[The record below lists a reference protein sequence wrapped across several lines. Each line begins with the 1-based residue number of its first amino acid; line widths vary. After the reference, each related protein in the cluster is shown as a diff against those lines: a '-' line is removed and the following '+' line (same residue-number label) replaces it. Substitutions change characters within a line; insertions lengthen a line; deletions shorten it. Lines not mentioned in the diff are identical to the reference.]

1 MTKMYEAKNHIL
13 IHTDGIQPE
22 EHKHGAAHIMVSID
36 GTMRVASRNVEYVC
50 RGIVIPSGI
59 YHEVDTFGKNVL
71 VFLYDST
78 TTVSKQ
84 IKEIRSIS
92 EECCEAIVEVY
103 LAFEQRCNAEDY
115 YGFEN
120 DVLAHLGF
128 ETSISSEIDERIVS
142 VMKYIRSRITEEISS
157 EECAKNAHL
166 SQSRFSHLFKEQVG
180 MTFAAYV
187 VYQRIL
193 YVYYEIFHGR
203 SITEAALEAGF
214 SSSSHFADVN
224 RRVFGISASGIIK
237 DLEFIKAG

>member
-78 TTVSKQ
+78 TIVSKQ

-103 LAFEQRCNAEDY
+103 LAFEKQCNAENY
-115 YGFEN
+115 CEFEN
-120 DVLAHLGF
+120 DVLSHLGF
-128 ETSISSEIDERIVS
+128 ETSICSEIDERIVS
-142 VMKYIRSRITEEISS
+142 SMKYIRSRITEEITC
-157 EECAKNAHL
+157 EECAQNALL

-180 MTFAAYV
+180 MTFASYV

-193 YVYYEIFHGR
+193 YVYYEILRGR
-203 SITEAALEAGF
+203 FITEAALEAGF
-214 SSSSHFADVN
+214 CSSSHFADVN
-224 RRVFGISASGIIK
+224 RRIFGISASSIIEN
-237 DLEFIKAG
+237 LEFIRVG